1 MTYSERIRNEIWSD
15 KELQK
20 RFNNH
25 RHGGAIDRAIK
36 LAYSFGKQDRDAD
49 LIKAVIESGSFQIK
63 DLPYFNRLWAGAEN
77 GKLMP
82 EATRK
87 LYELEIIEKEK
98 VLELIKGDKI

>member
-49 LIKAVIESGSFQIK
+49 LIKAVTELRIK
-63 DLPYFNRLWAGAEN
+63 KPMQKEHLGWNYAC
-77 GKLMP
+77 
-82 EATRK
+82 
-87 LYELEIIEKEK
+87 EK
-98 VLELIKGDKI
+98 VLELIKHKAK

>member
-49 LIKAVIESGSFQIK
+49 LIKAVT
-63 DLPYFNRLWAGAEN
+63 RLAPTSMLAGYDHIS
-77 GKLMP
+77 
-82 EATRK
+82 RK
-87 LYELEIIEKEK
+87 E
-98 VLELIKGDKI
+98 VLELLKGGKG

>member
-49 LIKAVIESGSFQIK
+49 LIKAVTELPEW
-63 DLPYFNRLWAGAEN
+63 DLEN
-77 GKLMP
+77 VSAALISK
-82 EATRK
+82 
-87 LYELEIIEKEK
+87 KE
-98 VLELIKGDKI
+98 VLELIKGGKG